1 MHFSKITGSRSICIN
16 GDWDNRI
23 FEITINEGESKSKAE
38 DLLSSAIDQ
47 WENEMREKR
56 NSSVNYFTTEK
67 VIQVEK
73 FTDKLKETLQAIN
86 KSESLEELKQYWYPA
101 KTNLI
106 LSEAYKTRTAILTN
120 KEKQ

>member
-67 VIQVEK
+67 VIQRRQ
-73 FTDKLKETLQAIN
+73 LQLHRLH
-86 KSESLEELKQYWYPA
+86 K
-101 KTNLI
+101 
-106 LSEAYKTRTAILTN
+106 
-120 KEKQ
+120 